1 MKVGDLVRY
10 KDWPE
15 DGYGVILKN
24 NHGYIL
30 MRFFDVAVP
39 SHELWENEVL
49 LEAIKC
55 K

>member
-15 DGYGVILKN
+15 DGYGIVLKN

-30 MRFFDVAVP
+30 MRFFDVTLP
-39 SHELWENEVL
+39 SEFWEDENL
-49 LEAIKC
+49 LEVVC